1 VRKLGCAPFGS
12 DSFSRSAKKPVKSG
26 NTLVLYV
33 YWLQYIVHESIQY
46 ECIMNATACCLEDSE
61 LTIASEMPRRKKD
74 DSSFGPRLTA
84 VRKARGLTQIQLAE
98 AAGTTQRSISY
109 YQNDDGVPPSSAVIA
124 LAKAL
129 KVSADELLGLRP
141 PRVERVN
148 VAETKRLWR
157 RFQMVTALPE
167 KDQRA
172 VIRLINS
179 LASVAPRREASLGE
193 RNGR

>member
-1 VRKLGCAPFGS
+1 
-12 DSFSRSAKKPVKSG
+12 
-26 NTLVLYV
+26 LYV
-33 YWLQYIVHESIQY
+33 FRLHYTVHESIHY
-46 ECIMNATACCLEDSE
+46 ECMPDATVPWLEDSTF
-61 LTIASEMPRRKKD
+61 TIDFEMPRRKKD

-84 VRKARGLTQIQLAE
+84 IRKARGLTQIQLAE

-109 YQNDDGVPPSSAVIA
+109 YENDDGVPPASAIIA
-124 LAKAL
+124 LSKAL
-129 KVSADELLGLRP
+129 KVSADELLGLKP

-148 VAETKRLWR
+148 DDGETKRLWK

-179 LASVAPRREASLGE
+179 LAAIGATRKNGSLGE
-193 RNGR
+193 RNA

>member
-1 VRKLGCAPFGS
+1 MP
-12 DSFSRSAKKPVKSG
+12 D
-26 NTLVLYV
+26 
-33 YWLQYIVHESIQY
+33 
-46 ECIMNATACCLEDSE
+46 ATASCREDPQTDFA
-61 LTIASEMPRRKKD
+61 LTIALEMPRRKKD

-84 VRKARGLTQIQLAE
+84 IRKARGLTQIELAT

-109 YQNDDGVPPSSAVIA
+109 YENDDGVPPASAVIA
-124 LAKAL
+124 LARAL

-148 VAETKRLWR
+148 DDAGTKRLWK
-157 RFQMVTALPE
+157 VTALPE

-179 LASVAPRREASLGE
+179 LVTVGAARRNGSLGE
-193 RNGR
+193 HNGR

>member
-1 VRKLGCAPFGS
+1 
-12 DSFSRSAKKPVKSG
+12 
-26 NTLVLYV
+26 LYV
-33 YWLQYIVHESIQY
+33 LWLLYTVHESIQY
-46 ECIMNATACCLEDSE
+46 ECMINAAALDSE
-61 LTIASEMPRRKKD
+61 NPDLTIACEMPRRKKD

-98 AAGTTQRSISY
+98 ASGTTQRSISY
-109 YQNDDGVPPSSAVIA
+109 YENDDGVPPSSAVIA

-141 PRVERVN
+141 PRLDRVDDDT
-148 VAETKRLWR
+148 ETKRLWK
-157 RFQMVTALPE
+157 RFQMVTVLPE

-179 LASVAPRREASLGE
+179 LVAGAPRRNSPAGE
-193 RNGR
+193 RNAR

>member
-1 VRKLGCAPFGS
+1 MDCAAFVSFP
-12 DSFSRSAKKPVKSG
+12 DSAF
-26 NTLVLYV
+26 
-33 YWLQYIVHESIQY
+33 
-46 ECIMNATACCLEDSE
+46 
-61 LTIASEMPRRKKD
+61 TIASEMPRRKKE

-84 VRKARGLTQIQLAE
+84 IRRARGLTQVQLAQ
-98 AAGTTQRSISY
+98 AAGSTQRSISY
-109 YQNDDGVPPSSAVIA
+109 YENDDGIPPAAVVIA
-124 LAKAL
+124 LARAL
-129 KVSADELLGLRP
+129 MVSADELLGLKP

-148 VAETKRLWR
+148 DDAETKRLWK

-179 LASVAPRREASLGE
+179 LVAAGASRRDGAPGE